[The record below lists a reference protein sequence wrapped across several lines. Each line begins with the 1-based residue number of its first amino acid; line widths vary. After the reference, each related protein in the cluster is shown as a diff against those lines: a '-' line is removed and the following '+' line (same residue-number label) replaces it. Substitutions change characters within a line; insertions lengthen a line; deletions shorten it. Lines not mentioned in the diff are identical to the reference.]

1 MTEAPRKTAKMA
13 DLLAQ
18 MKPEHRRE
26 LMTDTGSV
34 GTETDA
40 PRDPE
45 TFRDDADSGPPLGKE
60 AR

>member
-1 MTEAPRKTAKMA
+1 MASSKMA

-60 AR
+60 TR